1 MVRIIRCPDFPLT
14 AFMRSHLESRFTCE
28 FEDYRRYVSLMEA
41 SVRLSRRNAREGEDV
56 RVHVP
61 VASRGVEIG
70 EVTAPSLDAHV
81 AIDMAARRPR
91 RQVGRHRKSEPGG
104 RRQPAYAWSRPASE
118 NG

>member
-104 RRQPAYAWSRPASE
+104 RRQPAYAWSRPAYE